1 MQRLVVN
8 QYCLI
13 LASLVTV
20 TTLASP
26 ALAQSDSEP
35 YLGSWRG
42 NAASADGTTT
52 AVVLTVAAANST
64 YGGVMS
70 GFGPGREAPL
80 TSVTIADGMLM
91 AETSVDSRLGL
102 LSVRYEL
109 SLNEGGDILSGVQQ
123 LIFGNQR
130 IVFDVELKKRRRR
143 DVPQPQVKQRIG
155 YFVGTWAFDYTGGE
169 FPPLSIGTRSGRV
182 QFTQRG
188 DSSWV
193 DGQVTG
199 DVYGDTYEEHLVIG
213 YDPENRFL
221 VFQEMLSNDIEL
233 LSVANWQSP
242 IGINFVTTPV
252 EHNGQSYQLR
262 RVIAV
267 TSETAFRV
275 TEEFSIDGGPFR
287 RLGNADYRRVD

>member
-1 MQRLVVN
+1 MRRIVLN
-8 QYCLI
+8 QYCLTV
-13 LASLVTV
+13 ASLVTV

-26 ALAQSDSEP
+26 ALAQSNDEP

-42 NAASADGTTT
+42 NATSTDGTTT
-52 AVVLTVAAANST
+52 AVVLTVAEANST
-64 YGGVMS
+64 YEGVMS

-80 TSVTIADGMLM
+80 TSVAISDGTLM

-109 SLNEGGDILSGVQQ
+109 SLNEGGDILSGIQQ

-143 DVPQPQVKQRIG
+143 DVPQPQVEQRIG

-169 FPPLSIGTRSGRV
+169 FPPLSIGTRSGHV
-182 QFTQRG
+182 KFTQRG
-188 DSSWV
+188 NSSWV
-193 DGQVTG
+193 NGHVTG

-221 VFQEMLSNDIEL
+221 VFQEVLSNDIEL

-242 IGINFVTTPV
+242 IGINFVTMPV

-275 TEEFSIDGGPFR
+275 TEEFSIGGGRFR
-287 RLGNADYRRVD
+287 RLGNADYRRIN